1 MLRPDTDPSDPSQLS
16 RHLISVSTTI
26 RLRFRAALL
35 TRGHD
40 LSPSTTQIVPNLPEA
55 GLGMSELADRLG
67 LTLQRTGQLVQQLE
81 DDGYLKRV
89 PDELDG
95 RAKRVVY
102 AARGLRLLRD
112 VDGIADAITEEFT
125 AILGGGRFASLC
137 TDLAALDEELRG
149 NELAL
154 RIP

>member
-1 MLRPDTDPSDPSQLS
+1 
-16 RHLISVSTTI
+16 
-26 RLRFRAALL
+26 
-35 TRGHD
+35 
-40 LSPSTTQIVPNLPEA
+40 
-55 GLGMSELADRLG
+55 MSELADRLG

-102 AARGLRLLRD
+102 AARGLSLLGD
-112 VDGIADAITEEFT
+112 VDRVADEITAEFK
-125 AILGGGRFASLC
+125 AILGVRRFASLC
-137 TDLAALDEELRG
+137 TDLAVLDEALRG

>member
-1 MLRPDTDPSDPSQLS
+1 
-16 RHLISVSTTI
+16 
-26 RLRFRAALL
+26 
-35 TRGHD
+35 
-40 LSPSTTQIVPNLPEA
+40 
-55 GLGMSELADRLG
+55 MSELADRLG

-125 AILGGGRFASLC
+125 TILGGGRFASLC

-149 NELAL
+149 SERAL